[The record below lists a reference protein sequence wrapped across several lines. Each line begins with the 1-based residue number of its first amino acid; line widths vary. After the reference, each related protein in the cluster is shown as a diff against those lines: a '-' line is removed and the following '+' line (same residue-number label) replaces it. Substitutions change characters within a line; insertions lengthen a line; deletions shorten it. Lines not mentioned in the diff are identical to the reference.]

1 MRSLSNLLNFHTRLD
16 KAHPGPVRLPRP
28 QELRNLR
35 LESRLRFK
43 VLETAEMAEFF
54 DPPITEYMYMQAG
67 ILSKMNGDSDL
78 LGNVVQDF
86 TQAQKKKF
94 NRLQD
99 FFKNRLFKFQR

>member
-1 MRSLSNLLNFHTRLD
+1 M
-16 KAHPGPVRLPRP
+16 
-28 QELRNLR
+28 
-35 LESRLRFK
+35 
-43 VLETAEMAEFF
+43 AEMAEPLYW
-54 DPPITEYMYMQAG
+54 DPPLTKYMYMQAC

-99 FFKNRLFKFQR
+99 FSKTGFSTKVLNVVG

>member
-1 MRSLSNLLNFHTRLD
+1 M
-16 KAHPGPVRLPRP
+16 
-28 QELRNLR
+28 
-35 LESRLRFK
+35 
-43 VLETAEMAEFF
+43 AEMAEPLFF
-54 DPPITEYMYMQAG
+54 DPPITKYMWMQGG

-99 FFKNRLFKFQR
+99 FSNPDFLTNVLQVIG

>member
-1 MRSLSNLLNFHTRLD
+1 M
-16 KAHPGPVRLPRP
+16 
-28 QELRNLR
+28 
-35 LESRLRFK
+35 
-43 VLETAEMAEFF
+43 AEMAEPLYW
-54 DPPITEYMYMQAG
+54 DPPLTKYMYMQAC

-99 FFKNRLFKFQR
+99 FSNRDFSTKVLQVVG

>member
-1 MRSLSNLLNFHTRLD
+1 M
-16 KAHPGPVRLPRP
+16 
-28 QELRNLR
+28 
-35 LESRLRFK
+35 
-43 VLETAEMAEFF
+43 AEMAEPLYW
-54 DPPITEYMYMQAG
+54 DPPLTKYMYMQAY

-99 FFKNRLFKFQR
+99 FSKTGFSTKVLNVVG

>member
-1 MRSLSNLLNFHTRLD
+1 M
-16 KAHPGPVRLPRP
+16 
-28 QELRNLR
+28 
-35 LESRLRFK
+35 
-43 VLETAEMAEFF
+43 AEMAEPLYW
-54 DPPITEYMYMQAG
+54 DPPLTKYMYMQAC

-99 FFKNRLFKFQR
+99 FFKNRLFKFL

>member
-1 MRSLSNLLNFHTRLD
+1 
-16 KAHPGPVRLPRP
+16 
-28 QELRNLR
+28 
-35 LESRLRFK
+35 
-43 VLETAEMAEFF
+43 MAEPLFF
-54 DPPITEYMYMQAG
+54 DPPITKYMWMQGA

-99 FFKNRLFKFQR
+99 FSITDF

>member
-1 MRSLSNLLNFHTRLD
+1 
-16 KAHPGPVRLPRP
+16 
-28 QELRNLR
+28 
-35 LESRLRFK
+35 
-43 VLETAEMAEFF
+43 MAEFF
-54 DPPITEYMYMQAG
+54 DPPLTKYMYMQAG